1 MSNFNDLIKISGCD
15 NFSRRADVIFVHGLG
30 GHARGTWHPQARRD
44 DDNFWSAWLGEDF
57 PNVGIWSLG
66 YEIEP
71 FKWKGNSMP
80 LADRATN
87 ILDLLDLRSVKLILN

>member
-1 MSNFNDLIKISGCD
+1 MSNFNDLMEISGCD
-15 NFSRRADVIFVHGLG
+15 NPSRGGDMIFVHGLG
-30 GHARGTWHPQARRD
+30 DHARGTWSPQARHD
-44 DDNFWSAWLGEDF
+44 NNNFWSAWLGEDF

-71 FKWKGNSMP
+71 LKWKGNSMP